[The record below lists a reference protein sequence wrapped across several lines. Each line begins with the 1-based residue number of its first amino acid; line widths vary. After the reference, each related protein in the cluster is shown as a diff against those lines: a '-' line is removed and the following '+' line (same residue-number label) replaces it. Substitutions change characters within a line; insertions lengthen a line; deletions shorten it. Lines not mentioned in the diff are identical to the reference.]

1 MSPPRNKANQ
11 EAHNGPLEKEKL
23 NPVPLFEDL
32 DSSLPKFK
40 STSELFQSHKKIVPF
55 FVLRSFRLVSTARRK
70 RTLINTVHYST
81 NLREKKSYTQSDEIV
96 MNLIPQI
103 LQGIVNY
110 FKGLESNINI
120 MTYILCSSVLL
131 KNTIWQVNNC

>member
-40 STSELFQSHKKIVPF
+40 STSELF
-55 FVLRSFRLVSTARRK
+55 
-70 RTLINTVHYST
+70 
-81 NLREKKSYTQSDEIV
+81 
-96 MNLIPQI
+96 
-103 LQGIVNY
+103 
-110 FKGLESNINI
+110 
-120 MTYILCSSVLL
+120 
-131 KNTIWQVNNC
+131 